1 MSFPQSHCLVS
12 PEAPILSVKA
22 ERKESPMSIAKISDK
37 QIRAVY
43 GGDPREIPL
52 YTLQQAASY
61 LKIPFET
68 LRSWVKGRYYPV
80 TEAEGRRFFKPII
93 ALPTPSVPR
102 LSFMNLVEA
111 HVLDGIRRVEQV
123 PFYKVRRA
131 IEYLNKGLG
140 SKHPLADHRFQ
151 TDGVDLFIDHLGQ
164 LISVSQAGQMVIREV
179 VEKYLRRIERDINN
193 IPIRLYPFLRVP
205 PQPEEPRSVLID
217 PLVSFGQPVLAK
229 TGVPTSMIAERFY
242 AGDSTQNLARDYGS
256 TREEIEEAVRYEALT
271 RKAA

>member
-1 MSFPQSHCLVS
+1 V
-12 PEAPILSVKA
+12 PIDN
-22 ERKESPMSIAKISDK
+22 ISDQ
-37 QIRAVY
+37 QIRAIY

-52 YTLQQAASY
+52 YSIPQASTY

-68 LRSWVKGRYYPV
+68 LRSWVKGRYYPI
-80 TEAEGRRFFKPII
+80 ADSNGRRFFKPII
-93 ALPTPSVPR
+93 SPPKSDVAR

-123 PFYKVRRA
+123 PFYKVRKA
-131 IEYLNKGLG
+131 IEYLNKKLG

-164 LISVSQAGQMVIREV
+164 IISVSQEGQLVIREV

-193 IPIRLYPFLRVP
+193 VPIRLYPFLRIP
-205 PQPEEPRSVLID
+205 SRDDEPRRVLID
-217 PLVSFGQPVLAK
+217 PLISFGRPVLAK
-229 TGVPTSMIAERFY
+229 TGVQTATIAERFY
-242 AGDSTQNLARDYGS
+242 AGDSTKDLARDYGS
-256 TREEIEEAVRYEALT
+256 TREEIEEAVRYEALA